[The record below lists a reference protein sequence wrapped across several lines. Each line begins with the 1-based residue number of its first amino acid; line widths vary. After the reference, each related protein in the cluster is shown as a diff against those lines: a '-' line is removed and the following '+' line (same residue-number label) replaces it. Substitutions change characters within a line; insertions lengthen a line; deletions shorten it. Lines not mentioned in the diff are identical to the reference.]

1 VARPVLQ
8 THPTFAAQTS
18 RGQVGSFQLLECF
31 GANSS
36 PRVAS
41 RAIGGEVWFAFT
53 IQNRFGH
60 DGSGGI
66 SGAQKENIVF
76 SLHVHHPFRVGSQ
89 PILSLEAL
97 LVSLAN
103 SGTSRKHSFRH
114 FIRLRWKE
122 DSAAASL

>member
-1 VARPVLQ
+1 
-8 THPTFAAQTS
+8 
-18 RGQVGSFQLLECF
+18 
-31 GANSS
+31 
-36 PRVAS
+36 VAS
-41 RAIGGEVWFAFT
+41 RAIGGEVWFAFS